1 MKSRSVSNAKN
12 NSISVRIPFQIF
24 LKMAPIFE
32 RFLFLPFFKRTTSKL
47 EMEQRFLEIESRK
60 KRIRF
65 SRNLFFIIIED
76 IYLGD
81 VARVLLYDVTQC
93 PNALFL
99 FHPLYSVSE
108 DNNRVVTIRDVN
120 SIREEAY
127 RSCQISITVLS
138 DWGNKPQGD
147 KCGQTI
153 PGQRPFGCETEFT
166 SRARHHVTI
175 ISKNGSAKLVII
187 CWSYK

>member
-1 MKSRSVSNAKN
+1 MKSRSVSNAEI

-24 LKMAPIFE
+24 LKMAPIFG
-32 RFLFLPFFKRTTSKL
+32 RLLFLPFFKRTTSIL

-60 KRIRF
+60 NFIRF
-65 SRNLFFIIIED
+65 SRTVFFNI
-76 IYLGD
+76 IYL
-81 VARVLLYDVTQC
+81 Y
-93 PNALFL
+93 ALFL
-99 FHPLYSVSE
+99 FHPLYSVSL
-108 DNNRVVTIRDVN
+108 DNIRVVTIRDVN

-166 SRARHHVTI
+166 SRTRHHVTI

>member
-1 MKSRSVSNAKN
+1 MKSRSVSNAEI

-32 RFLFLPFFKRTTSKL
+32 RFLFLPFFKRTTSTL
-47 EMEQRFLEIESRK
+47 EMEQRFLEIESRTP
-60 KRIRF
+60 RIRI
-65 SRNLFFIIIED
+65 SRINNLLIVI
-76 IYLGD
+76 D
-81 VARVLLYDVTQC
+81 VNRATPVSNHDVTQRLY
-93 PNALFL
+93 ALFL

-127 RSCQISITVLS
+127 LSCQISITVLS

-166 SRARHHVTI
+166 SRTRHYVTI
-175 ISKNGSAKLVII
+175 ISKNGSAKLVIF